1 MIYIFK
7 VINFI
12 FVCCEVFI
20 GIGWVVVVLGVIFIY
35 LVVGVVVVVWGN
47 IIDVDVIVLIRVG
60 VVVIVFFV

>member
-12 FVCCEVFI
+12 FVCGEVFI

>member
-35 LVVGVVVVVWGN
+35 LVVGVVVVVWG
-47 IIDVDVIVLIRVG
+47 
-60 VVVIVFFV
+60 

>member
-12 FVCCEVFI
+12 FVCGEVFI

-35 LVVGVVVVVWGN
+35 LVVGVVVVVCG
-47 IIDVDVIVLIRVG
+47 
-60 VVVIVFFV
+60 